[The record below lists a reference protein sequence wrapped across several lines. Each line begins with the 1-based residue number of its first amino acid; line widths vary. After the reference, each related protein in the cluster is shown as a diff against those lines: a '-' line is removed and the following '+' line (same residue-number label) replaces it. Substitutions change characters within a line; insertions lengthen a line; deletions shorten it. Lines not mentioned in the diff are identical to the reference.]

1 MFYVGID
8 VAKDKHDCCILGSDG
23 EILFSPFTIPNTL
36 YGFDEL
42 YEKIGSLTDDVSE
55 IKVGLEA
62 TGHYHLNLLRSLL
75 DNGLPSFVI
84 NPLHT
89 NLFRKGQSLRKTK
102 TDKVD
107 AASIAMMLLT
117 DKTLKPYSE
126 TSYHN
131 EELKSLTRY
140 RFDKVQER
148 SRLKVSVSRLVSI
161 LFPELEK
168 MVPTLHMNSV
178 YALLSEFPGASFI
191 ADAHLT
197 RLKNLLYEASK
208 GHYGRD
214 MAISIRNAARS
225 SIGTTMASKSMELRH
240 TIYLIISD
248 EINEIESAINTIM
261 DSIDSPITTI
271 PGIKNRMGAMII
283 AEIGD
288 FTRFDSA
295 DQVLAFAGLSPSTY
309 QSGQLTSSHSRMEKR
324 GSKYLRYALFNATQY
339 VCIWNPTFKTYLAKK
354 RSEGKHYY
362 VAISH
367 ACKKLVR
374 LIYRMQITG
383 EAYRA

>member
-1 MFYVGID
+1 
-8 VAKDKHDCCILGSDG
+8 
-23 EILFSPFTIPNTL
+23 
-36 YGFDEL
+36 
-42 YEKIGSLTDDVSE
+42 
-55 IKVGLEA
+55 
-62 TGHYHLNLLRSLL
+62 
-75 DNGLPSFVI
+75 
-84 NPLHT
+84 
-89 NLFRKGQSLRKTK
+89 
-102 TDKVD
+102 
-107 AASIAMMLLT
+107 
-117 DKTLKPYSE
+117 
-126 TSYHN
+126 
-131 EELKSLTRY
+131 
-140 RFDKVQER
+140 
-148 SRLKVSVSRLVSI
+148 
-161 LFPELEK
+161 
-168 MVPTLHMNSV
+168 
-178 YALLSEFPGASFI
+178 
-191 ADAHLT
+191 
-197 RLKNLLYEASK
+197 
-208 GHYGRD
+208 
-214 MAISIRNAARS
+214 
-225 SIGTTMASKSMELRH
+225 MASKSMELRH
-240 TIYLIISD
+240 TIYLIQVISD

-324 GSKYLRYALFNATQY
+324 GSKYLRYALFSATQY